1 MSADDLT
8 LLDRVVGP
16 DAILVAIAGVD
27 LDPGLVGPVTIRHGR
42 DDVDDQPTASTC
54 SFTIE
59 ATATALPRVG
69 DEVTVDLGA
78 DAVAYFTA
86 PLSAVRRFAGRV
98 TDLQAIPARGV
109 NGRAFVRV
117 VAVAPLAILGRTI
130 VGDTPWP
137 AELDGV
143 RADRVLDLAAAANP
157 AIVVDD
163 VDPGFYDV
171 RARDVDRQPA
181 LGLLQELARDTLG
194 ILVGLRSG
202 AIAYQDAEHRR
213 NSPVRVTV
221 NASEALADTA
231 WTQDL
236 AGLTNDVVVAYGDAS
251 PQAEVSVVDEVSVDA
266 FGRYGVRL
274 ATQLDDE
281 TGASALAS
289 ALIGRGSRPAWR
301 IENLTIELLRS
312 VDTANAA
319 ILLDLEVSDLVAVT
333 GFPTTGPF
341 VTSSLWV
348 EGWTET
354 IARDEWTLVLNVSG
368 FAYGGPPARWVDV
381 SDELS
386 WAEVA
391 PDVSWL
397 GFSAFDFP
405 RENAGRWVDLASN
418 LDWTDVPAQ
427 WADA

>member
-1 MSADDLT
+1 VSADDET
-8 LLDRVVGP
+8 LLDRVIGP
-16 DAILVAIAGVD
+16 DAILVAIGGVD

-42 DDVDDQPTASTC
+42 DDVDDLPTASTC
-54 SFTIE
+54 SFTID
-59 ATATALPRVG
+59 ASATALPSIG
-69 DEVTVDLGA
+69 DDVTVDLGA
-78 DAVAYFTA
+78 DAVTYFTA
-86 PLSAVRRFAGRV
+86 PLSAIRRFAGRV
-98 TDLQAIPARGV
+98 TDLTAIPARGV

-117 VAVAPLAILGRTI
+117 VAVAPLAVLGRTI

-143 RADRVLDLAAAANP
+143 RADRVLDLVVAANP
-157 AIVVDD
+157 SIVVDD
-163 VDPGFYDV
+163 VDPGFYVV
-171 RARDVDRQPA
+171 RARDVDRKAA
-181 LGLLQELARDTLG
+181 LGLLQELARDALG
-194 ILVGLRSG
+194 VLVGLRSG

-213 NSPVRVTV
+213 NAPVRVTV
-221 NASEALADTA
+221 DASEALADTA
-231 WTQDL
+231 WVQDL
-236 AGLTNDVVVAYGDAS
+236 AGLTNDVTVAYGDAE
-251 PQAEVSVVDEVSVDA
+251 PQAETAVVDEVSVDT

-281 TGASALAS
+281 VGAAALAS

-301 IENLTIELLRS
+301 IENLTVELLRT
-312 VDTANAA
+312 VDPVNAA

-333 GFPTTGPF
+333 GFPSTGPF

-381 SDELS
+381 AASVA
-386 WAEVA
+386 WAEVPA
-391 PDVSWL
+391 DVSWL
-397 GFSAFDFP
+397 GFSAWDFP
-405 RENAGRWVDLASN
+405 RESAGRWVDVAAN
-418 LDWTDVPAQ
+418 TEWADVPTQ

>member
-1 MSADDLT
+1 MSADDET
-8 LLDRVVGP
+8 LLDRVIGP
-16 DAILVAIAGVD
+16 DAILVAIGGVD

-42 DDVDDQPTASTC
+42 DDVDDQPTASTA

-59 ATATALPRVG
+59 ATAAALPTIG

-78 DAVAYFTA
+78 DAVVYFTA
-86 PLSAVRRFAGRV
+86 PLSAVRRFYGHV
-98 TDLQAIPARGV
+98 TDLTAIPARGV

-117 VAVAPLAILGRTI
+117 VAVAPLATLGRTL

-137 AELDGV
+137 SELDGV
-143 RADRVLDLAAAANP
+143 RADRVLDLVAAANP

-171 RARDVDRQPA
+171 RARDVDRKAA

-202 AIAYQDAEHRR
+202 AIAYHDAEHRR
-213 NSPVRVTV
+213 NAPVRVTV

-231 WTQDL
+231 WVQDL
-236 AGLTNDVVVAYGDAS
+236 AGLTNDVTVAYGAAE
-251 PQAEVSVVDEVSVDA
+251 PQAEVEVVDEVSVVA

-281 TGASALAS
+281 TGAAALAS

-301 IENLTIELLRS
+301 IENLTVELLRS
-312 VDTANAA
+312 VDTVNAA

-368 FAYGGPPARWVDV
+368 FAYGGPPARWLDIDGDV
-381 SDELS
+381 S
-386 WAEVA
+386 WAEVPA
-391 PDVSWL
+391 DVSWL
-397 GFSAFDFP
+397 GFTAWDFP
-405 RENAGRWVDLASN
+405 RENAGRWADVAAN
-418 LDWTDVPAQ
+418 TEWADVPAQ